1 MPGTNKVA
9 VVDVNPYGTH
19 GITPCFVGV
28 CIFYFLSLFLY
39 CCFVS
44 SPSLYSE
51 IVSYLATFR
60 LFYIL
65 TSRHPFSFTHLSSAT
80 QTVIIS
86 GNRLPHLYQYLTHY
100 KNNIQLNKPMWSPL
114 LSQTCPCG
122 HLY

>member
-9 VVDVNPYGTH
+9 IVDVNPYGTH

-51 IVSYLATFR
+51 IVSYLGTCR
-60 LFYIL
+60 LFYSYL
-65 TSRHPFSFTHLSSAT
+65 QTSIFFHTFVQCHPNCHHIREQVTTFIPVPDTL
-80 QTVIIS
+80 Q
-86 GNRLPHLYQYLTHY
+86 
-100 KNNIQLNKPMWSPL
+100 K
-114 LSQTCPCG
+114 
-122 HLY
+122 